1 MKFIADECVDVQII
15 EHLIKIGYEVLF
27 VPEMEPGISDKKVL
41 DIANRESAILITS
54 DKDFGELVF
63 RQKRIT
69 SGVILIRLAGLQPDV
84 KASITVNAIK
94 EHQDEIKN
102 NFMVIYS
109 RNSKNKKKRAF
120 VNRYFV
126 HVSNS

>member
-1 MKFIADECVDVQII
+1 MKFVADECVDVQII

-27 VPEMEPGISDKKVL
+27 VPEIESGISDKKVL

-63 RQKRIT
+63 RQKKIT
-69 SGVILIRLAGLQPDV
+69 SGVILMRLAGLQPDV
-84 KASITVNAIK
+84 KASIAANAIK

-102 NFMVIYS
+102 NFMVITAETV
-109 RNSKNKKKRAF
+109 RIRKRE
-120 VNRYFV
+120 
-126 HVSNS
+126 SL